1 MAPYK
6 WVVRKM
12 VGGGGQRHGAVQKQH
27 SVVANSQRFGD
38 VVIGQHDC
46 GAPVGERAQQV
57 AEALGPRRIDP
68 GERFVAHE
76 QARRSGHRT
85 CELQTAAFAG
95 RQLAGA
101 NPKPVFEPDPSSGQ
115 LGVLGRLPRD
125 FPECVEVVAD
135 R

>member
-1 MAPYK
+1 
-6 WVVRKM
+6 M
-12 VGGGGQRHGAVQKQH
+12 VGGGGERNGPVQEQH

-68 GERFVAHE
+68 RERFVAHE
-76 QARRSGHRT
+76 HARRSGHRT
-85 CELQTAAFAG
+85 RKLQTAAFAG

-101 NPKPVFEPDPSSGQ
+101 NTKSVFEPYPASGR
-115 LGVLGRLPRD
+115 LGVLGRLARD
-125 FPECVEVVAD
+125 FAVCVKVVAD
-135 R
+135 RKLP